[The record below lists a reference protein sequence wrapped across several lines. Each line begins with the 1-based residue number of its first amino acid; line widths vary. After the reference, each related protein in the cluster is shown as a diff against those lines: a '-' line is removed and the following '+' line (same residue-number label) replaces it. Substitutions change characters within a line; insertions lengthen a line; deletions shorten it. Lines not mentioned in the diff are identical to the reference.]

1 MSSLKLKHSGGNSVS
16 IAAPSS
22 NPASNRTLTVPS
34 NADGTIL
41 TTTSPKAGNILQVVS
56 TTKTDTFSMNS
67 GTYADVT
74 GLSVAI
80 TPSSTSSKCLIIV
93 DMMGVTS
100 DSTQG
105 FFQLF
110 RTSDNSAL
118 ALGDAAS
125 SRTRASFGPTYYYDT
140 NAAHQFGI
148 NFLDSPNTTSAFNY
162 KVQCRNQG
170 NSANVYVNRTHN
182 DADASHGGRYSS
194 TITVMEVAA

>member
-1 MSSLKLKHSGGNSVS
+1 MP
-16 IAAPSS
+16 IAVNGS
-22 NPASNRTLTVPS
+22 
-34 NADGTIL
+34 GTITGISVGGL
-41 TTTSPKAGNILQVVS
+41 PDGIVDRDTLAAQAKGSILQIVS

-67 GTYADVT
+67 SSGTYIDVT

-80 TPSSTSSKCLIIV
+80 TPSATSSKCLIIV
-93 DMMGVTS
+93 DMMGTTS
-100 DSTQG
+100 DATQG

-125 SRTRASFGPTYYYDT
+125 SRTRASFGPTYHYDV
-140 NAAHQFGI
+140 NSAHQFGI
-148 NFLDSPNTTSAFNY
+148 NFLDSPNTTSTFNY

-182 DADASHGGRYSS
+182 DTDASYGGRYSS